1 MISRAPLARFD
12 KNRSRVLREEA
23 MPQKPAIPPRAKS
36 SGSAREKL
44 LDAATELFCREG
56 FNVVGVDA
64 VLARA
69 GTAKS
74 TLYKTFGSKDALVDA
89 VLDREGRL
97 WRDWFI
103 GALDVGT
110 ATARDRLERIGPL
123 LGEWFSSARFYG
135 CPFINAVGEH
145 DKADDRMRKQAMA
158 HKKVV
163 HDRIEALLHDA
174 GAADAGALAH
184 QVGLIVDGA
193 IVAALVTRDRSVA
206 TAAGA
211 TLACVLDANLGK
223 KRAAQRPA
231 SPLKTRP
238 TRHPAQDAVAAAR

>member
-1 MISRAPLARFD
+1 MLSG
-12 KNRSRVLREEA
+12 VA
-23 MPQKPAIPPRAKS
+23 MPPKPAIPPRARS
-36 SGSAREKL
+36 RGSAREKL

-103 GALDVGT
+103 GALDTGSS
-110 ATARDRLERIGPL
+110 TARERLERIGPL
-123 LGEWFSSARFYG
+123 LGAWFSSAHFYG

-145 DKADDRMRKQAMA
+145 DKADDRMRRRAMA

-163 HDRIEALLHDA
+163 HDRIAALLHEA
-174 GAADAGALAH
+174 GAKDAGALAH

-193 IVAALVTRDRSVA
+193 IVAALVTRDGGVA
-206 TAAGA
+206 RAAGA
-211 TLACVLDANLGK
+211 TLACVLDAHLGK
-223 KRAAQRPA
+223 RRVSRGTAAQPVRA
-231 SPLKTRP
+231 TRR
-238 TRHPAQDAVAAAR
+238 TMRTAEAVAAR